1 MTPYF
6 SFFPL
11 YLAEHALLLRV
22 RPFKHFCLPD
32 FELDVDG
39 RALVGGRSQ
48 KKKIAS
54 RSLRMFFEP
63 EKATVKTKM
72 ISKRSKFTG
81 NGMVVRAVIS
91 K

>member
-1 MTPYF
+1 MPYCSVF
-6 SFFPL
+6 GLSSIS
-11 YLAEHALLLRV
+11 
-22 RPFKHFCLPD
+22 D

-39 RALVGGRSQ
+39 RALVGGRNQ

-54 RSLRMFFEP
+54 RSLRMFFER

-81 NGMVVRAVIS
+81 NGMALRAVFS